1 VSGFRGHNHT
11 RVVCDYVREILIR
24 FVEQL
29 SFGPS
34 QNLANDGVS
43 SDAWA
48 EIPDRTAATDPKRRR
63 LRASKSVVEVEVT
76 QRGIRWRSAMQA
88 CSSTPEHMNDTGSFL
103 SANEVRTQVALCG
116 LSSSLRTP
124 GERRR

>member
-1 VSGFRGHNHT
+1 
-11 RVVCDYVREILIR
+11 VCDYVREILIR

-76 QRGIRWRSAMQA
+76 QRGKMAQCHAGMQQY
-88 CSSTPEHMNDTGSFL
+88 T
-103 SANEVRTQVALCG
+103 RTH
-116 LSSSLRTP
+116 
-124 GERRR
+124 E